1 MKLLPL
7 RLFCQSGNWQAFTE
21 RTQSKNYQKIKDI
34 ILDRDNNCCC
44 YCGYRSSKND
54 LVNLDHNYKKNQQDN
69 IALSCQICLQVVL
82 FDGHGLSERFAGKMI
97 YLPEIQQ
104 IDLNHFIR
112 VLYATKTRQPSFQ
125 SRLSD
130 ILINLDERKDQVE
143 SLFGKTSSEARN
155 FSQGLL
161 DLFIDEKKIRHELL
175 KSIKFLP
182 DKSTLEDEVEDYI
195 DYYFD
200 D

>member
-1 MKLLPL
+1 MELLPL
-7 RLFCQSGNWQAFTE
+7 RLFCQSGNWQSFFE
-21 RTQSKNYQKIKDI
+21 RTKSKNYQKIKEI
-34 ILDRDNNCCC
+34 ILSRDQDACR
-44 YCGYRSSKND
+44 YCGYHSKKND
-54 LVNLDHNYKKNQQDN
+54 LVNLDHNYSHNTQEN
-69 IALSCQICLQVVL
+69 IVLACKICVQVLL
-82 FDGHGLSERFAGKMI
+82 FDGHGLSETFSGKMI

-104 IDLNHFIR
+104 VDLNHFLR

-130 ILINLDERKDQVE
+130 VLINLDERKDQVE
-143 SLFGKTSSEARN
+143 ALFGKTSSEAKN

-182 DKSTLEDEVEDYI
+182 DKSTLEDEFEDYI